1 MMKRDK
7 TMKSIIK
14 YTLFGAMSLGFAACT
29 GDFESINTNPYEA
42 TESDLEADNLTVGS
56 FFSQMELRMVPF
68 TAGGQ
73 QDDSYGSTGS
83 YQHFQGLCSD
93 WYSGYV
99 APTGTWANG
108 NHNGN
113 YYFTGE
119 WGNSMYKQNFTQIMP
134 NWATVVKNA
143 KKYNIPG
150 AAALATV
157 VKVYAMHRVTDQYG
171 PMPYVNYVAG
181 STNNAFDSQE
191 DIYKKFFEELD
202 AAIEELTPYAS
213 AGSKILDKFDY
224 IYGGDAAKWVKF
236 ANTLRLR
243 LALRVVYA
251 DAALAQQ
258 EGEKSLS
265 NTIGFLETADD
276 RACMK
281 GITMMNPLYEQ
292 AYNWN
297 EERMS
302 ASMDSYM
309 NGYSDPRRSAY
320 FKAAGDGKYHGVRLG
335 INMAS
340 GNADYTGDKISNFNL
355 TSSSTIPYMSSA
367 ESFFLRAEAALRG
380 WNAGGTAK
388 EFYESGIKAS
398 MNEWGINSGV
408 DEYISSDAQPQAFVD
423 NTGKGGNAAQPSTLT
438 VAYDEEASF
447 EENLERIITQKWIA
461 NFLISPEGWAEF
473 RRTGYPRLFPTK
485 RNSNSGTI
493 NTDLQIRRMPYPEP
507 LYTDEATRNR
517 VMEGVALL
525 GGADN
530 GGTKLWWDKN
540 PNH

>member
-1 MMKRDK
+1 
-7 TMKSIIK
+7 MKSIIK
-14 YTLFGAMSLGFAACT
+14 YTFLGALTLSMAGCT
-29 GDFESINTNPYEA
+29 ETFSDINTNHRQVQEK
-42 TESDLEADNLTVGS
+42 DLEKDNL
-56 FFSQMELRMVPF
+56 
-68 TAGGQ
+68 
-73 QDDSYGSTGS
+73 STGAFFTQMQNYVVIYKDGTGNES
-83 YQHFQGLCSD
+83 SDYQVAQGLSHD
-93 WYSGYV
+93 LYSGYIG
-99 APTGTWANG
+99 PTGTWASG
-108 NHNGN
+108 SHNGT
-113 YYFTGE
+113 YKMTWYEQMFTKPFSGL
-119 WGNSMYKQNFTQIMP
+119 MP
-134 NWATVVKNA
+134 AWAKLKEVSKTLNTPE
-143 KKYNIPG
+143 IG
-150 AAALATV
+150 ALADI
-157 VKVYAMHRVTDQYG
+157 VKVEGMHRVTDSYG
-171 PMPYVNYVAG
+171 PIPYINFG
-181 STNNAFDSQE
+181 SGTMGTAFDKQSE
-191 DIYKKFFEELD
+191 VYKKFFEELD
-202 AAIEELTPYAS
+202 AAIEVLTPYAQ
-213 AGSKILDKFDY
+213 AGSILMQDY
-224 IYGGDAAKWVKF
+224 DNVYDGDVAKWVKF

-423 NTGKGGNAAQPSTLT
+423 NTGKGGNAAQPSTIT

-493 NTDLQIRRMPYPEP
+493 NTNLQIRRMPYPEP

>member
-1 MMKRDK
+1 
-7 TMKSIIK
+7 MKSIIK
-14 YTLFGAMSLGFAACT
+14 YTFIVASVFAFTACT
-29 GDFESINTNPYEA
+29 GDFENYNTNPYEA
-42 TESDLEADNLTVGS
+42 TEDMLQTDNLTVGS

-113 YYFTGE
+113 YYFTGT
-119 WGNSMYKQNFTQIMP
+119 WGNSMYNQNYTQIMP
-134 NWATVVKNA
+134 AWSKVKENAEKNKTPEVV
-143 KKYNIPG
+143 
-150 AAALATV
+150 ALATV
-157 VKVYAMHRVTDQYG
+157 LKVYAMHRVTDEYG
-171 PMPYVNYVAG
+171 PIPYVNYVSG
-181 STNNAFDSQE
+181 SIKNTFDSQE
-191 DIYKKFFEELD
+191 DVYKKFFEELD
-202 AAIEELTPYAS
+202 NAIDVLTPFAAS
-213 AGSKILDKFDY
+213 GTKILEKFDY
-224 IYGGDAAKWVKF
+224 IYQGDAKKWVKF

-251 DAALAQQ
+251 NPSLAQQ
-258 EGEKSLS
+258 EGEKSLTS
-265 NTIGFLETADD
+265 SVGFLEGAND
-276 RACMK
+276 RATIS
-281 GITMMNPLYEQ
+281 GITIMNPLWEQ
-292 AYNWN
+292 AYSWN

-302 ASMDSYM
+302 SSMDAYM
-309 NGYSDPRRSAY
+309 NGYKDPRLSKY
-320 FKAAGDGKYHGVRLG
+320 FKAAGDGGYHGVRLG

-340 GNADYTGDKISNFNL
+340 GNTDYVGDKISNFNL
-355 TSSSTIPYMSSA
+355 TSSSTIPYMSAA

-388 EFYESGIKAS
+388 SFYENGIKAS
-398 MNEWGINSGV
+398 MAEWGVTSGIDTYLNST
-408 DEYISSDAQPQAFVD
+408 AQPNAFVD
-423 NTGKGGNAAQPSTLT
+423 NTGKGGDAAQPSTIT
-438 VAYDEEASF
+438 VAYDENANF
-447 EENLERIITQKWIA
+447 EQNLERIITQKWIA

-473 RRTGYPRLFPTK
+473 RRTGYPKLFPTT

-493 NTDLQIRRMPYPEP
+493 NTNLQIRRMPYPST
-507 LYTDEATRNR
+507 LYDNNKTAVDDA
-517 VMEGVALL
+517 VKLL
-525 GGADN
+525 GGGDN

>member
-1 MMKRDK
+1 MI
-7 TMKSIIK
+7 MKSIIK
-14 YTLFGAMSLGFAACT
+14 NTFIVASILAFAGCT
-29 GDFESINTNPYEA
+29 DQFERYNTNPYEA
-42 TESDLEADNLTVGS
+42 TEGMLQTDNLTVGS

-73 QDDSYGSTGS
+73 QDDSYGSSGA

-113 YYFTGE
+113 YYFTGD
-119 WGNSMYKQNFTQIMP
+119 WGNSMYKQNYTQIMP
-134 NWATVVKNA
+134 AWSKIKTNAEKN
-143 KKYNIPG
+143 KTPQVT
-150 AAALATV
+150 ALATV

-171 PMPYVNYVAG
+171 PIPYVNYVAG
-181 STNNAFDSQE
+181 SVNNTFDSQ
-191 DIYKKFFEELD
+191 DKVYKKFFEELD
-202 AAIEELTPYAS
+202 DAIEVLTPFAS
-213 AGSKILDKFDY
+213 SGAKILEKFDY
-224 IYGGDAAKWVKF
+224 IYKGDARRWTKF

-251 DAALAQQ
+251 DATLAQQ
-258 EGEKSLS
+258 EAEKSLS
-265 NTIGFLETADD
+265 NPIGFLEEAAD
-276 RACMK
+276 RAMIS
-281 GITMMNPLYEQ
+281 GLTIMNPLWEQ
-292 AYNWN
+292 AYSWN

-309 NGYSDPRRSAY
+309 NGYQDPRLSKY
-320 FKAAGDGKYHGVRLG
+320 FTKAKDNGYHGVRLG
-335 INMAS
+335 IDLKD
-340 GNADYTGDKISNFNL
+340 GNADYIGENISSFNL
-355 TSSSTIPYMSSA
+355 ASTSNIIYMSAS

-388 EFYESGIKAS
+388 DFYEKGIKAS
-398 MNEWGINSGV
+398 MAEWGVTSGA
-408 DEYISSDAQPQAFVD
+408 DTYIASTLQAKAFVD
-423 NTGKGGNAAQPSTLT
+423 NTGKGGDAAQPSTIT
-438 VAYDEEASF
+438 VAYDENAAF
-447 EENLERIITQKWIA
+447 EVNLERIITQKWIA

-473 RRTGYPRLFPTK
+473 RRTGYPKLFPTT

-493 NTDLQIRRMPYPEP
+493 NTNLQIRRMPYPST
-507 LYTDEATRNR
+507 LYDNNLTAVQNAVT
-517 VMEGVALL
+517 LL
-525 GGADN
+525 GGGDN